1 MQVGS
6 AFSYPGLKCRGSLQ
20 HSRSEKNGD
29 RSRRGREG
37 RKGEEGEEGGM
48 MGEEE
53 EEKEVGE
60 GRRGRKGEEGYT
72 VIKFSQTYFLA

>member
-6 AFSYPGLKCRGSLQ
+6 AFSYPGLKCKGSLQ

-29 RSRRGREG
+29 RSRRGKEG
-37 RKGEEGEEGGM
+37 RRGEEGEEGGM

-53 EEKEVGE
+53 EEEEVGE
-60 GRRGRKGEEGYT
+60 GKRGSNRCYAK
-72 VIKFSQTYFLA
+72 KFVCEKT